1 MYSPPDKPLIV
12 KCTFD
17 KWHKRITF
25 SSARNCSYD
34 LLRRKVEQCFS
45 LYATAYAV
53 SYKDDDGEI
62 TTITTDTDLYEAIQY
77 FQAGDDAPISS
88 AASILSGRSFG
99 ARKITLRVDI
109 TVDYDG
115 PSLSDTSSLVSL
127 EEFKGRNGSQ
137 QSFSFGTPSV
147 DLDDDSVTVSSRDP
161 GTSSAR
167 NGRAPSLSPHPI
179 PKQRSFTSSDN
190 RKTSVGRAVEVQSN
204 ANREL
209 PTSDIGSHRSRGG
222 SALAAAAERFPADPS
237 GVFER
242 LKLSEAMQ
250 DDSSS
255 VDFDSLAASER
266 GAAWLR
272 DQNERTIRSKLGA
285 LPDPSESDR
294 FSLSLNSQDDVLGED
309 PLGGDLALERDP
321 SGRYYYTYTSG
332 SSSQFQGS
340 DDGKQTGN
348 VDVDVYIQNPLRGPR
363 PTSMQLNW
371 LASQRIKPAES
382 QHGRHHDVQAMSI
395 HEEFPGLSQ
404 DIDKDILPFLP
415 VPGPPPEILTDCSNC
430 GVLLDAIRYVCST
443 CGEKAPARNNPWEK
457 GKDRE
462 RDSPITQ
469 YTYPPQGHA
478 LFSSPNSSSSQTY
491 IGSSDSLY
499 YKPLPSIPSSPSLG
513 SPSQSMFA
521 PRSHLSV
528 PSSPSSPHTSPGYEL
543 CSACLES
550 VGIHHAIEGALAAP
564 GTSPINN
571 MSPTHDDPQ
580 RASQWRRA
588 APKKGQLRHAYREKV
603 WGHLGWEDVVLDEAQ
618 ISQCSTCSAVTERK
632 RYKCASC
639 SKMHLC
645 RACYSQVH
653 ELHPSHA
660 FLILPDKPVE
670 VRGGSEFSSTVIPD
684 PHEELSL
691 KHPGVKCAHCLLDIV
706 GARFHCAIC
715 DSVDICS
722 NCESAGLPGNLDSDD
737 GGHNSSHILIKIPYP
752 LENTELRNASR
763 RAVHLWTRDA
773 ASVGFSLPRS
783 KADSEISSY
792 AHTLIGSGSR
802 DGLSHSPDDH
812 RLFCNGC
819 GHLIIGIRYQCAH
832 CPSKPSAFSL
842 CASCEARSYIIHD
855 PMHVF
860 FKLPRP
866 VHQPLESPF
875 PMLPPLYKVPAGPPP
890 TAPKT
895 TDPKAYLASLVHS
908 SAICDRCIKRIE
920 GEWFRCAYCAVDLCD
935 SCQEV
940 DTHDDTHVFIV
951 FKSIVDMQLLRNFAN
966 LDSASENPPVIPY
979 PIYR

>member
-1 MYSPPDKPLIV
+1 MWCPPDRPLIV

-25 SSARNCSYD
+25 SSARNCSYN

-45 LYATAYAV
+45 LSAASYAIA
-53 SYKDDDGEI
+53 YKDDDGEI
-62 TTITTDTDLYEAIQY
+62 SHIATDDDLVEAIQY

-99 ARKITLRVDI
+99 ARKITLRVNI

-115 PSLSDTSSLVSL
+115 PSLSDTSSLASL

-137 QSFSFGTPSV
+137 QSFSFGTPTV

-167 NGRAPSLSPHPI
+167 NGRTLGDSLTSIAKQRNFTSLS
-179 PKQRSFTSSDN
+179 N
-190 RKTSVGRAVEVQSN
+190 RNG
-204 ANREL
+204 
-209 PTSDIGSHRSRGG
+209 SRGIG
-222 SALAAAAERFPADPS
+222 EHSSNSPTRQASPTLDYVSREGPATSIDDNELAAAAERFPADPS
-237 GVFER
+237 AVFER
-242 LKLSEAMQ
+242 LKLSETLR

-272 DQNERTIRSKLGA
+272 DQNERTIRSMLGA
-285 LPDPSESDR
+285 LPEPSDSDGI
-294 FSLSLNSQDDVLGED
+294 SLSLNSQDDS
-309 PLGGDLALERDP
+309 LGGDLALERDP
-321 SGRYYYTYTSG
+321 RGKYYYTYTSG

-340 DDGKQTGN
+340 GDEEGQGGN
-348 VDVDVYIQNPLRGPR
+348 VEGDAYNNLHDSMHGPR

-371 LASQRIKPAES
+371 LAAQQIKTTEHRRLNVDL
-382 QHGRHHDVQAMSI
+382 QSI
-395 HEEFPGLSQ
+395 SIPEETSNDLSYA
-404 DIDKDILPFLP
+404 IDKDFFPFLP
-415 VPGPPPEILTDCSNC
+415 VPGPASEILTDCSNC
-430 GVLLDAIRYVCST
+430 GLLLDAIRYVCST
-443 CGEKAPARNNPWEK
+443 CGEKSPVQSSASEK
-457 GKDRE
+457 GKE
-462 RDSPITQ
+462 KDSSPVST
-469 YTYPPQGHA
+469 YVYPPAAHK

-491 IGSSDSLY
+491 VASSDSY
-499 YKPLPSIPSSPSLG
+499 YDTQRTHLNMPNSPSSQTSHAAPGSSPSVSNI
-513 SPSQSMFA
+513 SPS
-521 PRSHLSV
+521 
-528 PSSPSSPHTSPGYEL
+528 
-543 CSACLES
+543 
-550 VGIHHAIEGALAAP
+550 
-564 GTSPINN
+564 
-571 MSPTHDDPQ
+571 HDDRE
-580 RASQWRRA
+580 RALQWRRA
-588 APKKGQLRHAYREKV
+588 APKKGQLRHAYQEKV

-660 FLILPDKPVE
+660 FLIVPDKPVE
-670 VRGGSEFSSTVIPD
+670 VYNDSDYIPPILPD

-722 NCESAGLPGNLDSDD
+722 NCESAGLPGNLDSAD

-752 LENTELRNASR
+752 LETTELQNASR
-763 RAVHLWTRDA
+763 RALHLWTGRDA
-773 ASVGFSLPRS
+773 ASVGFSAPRS
-783 KADSEISSY
+783 KAESEISY
-792 AHTLIGSGSR
+792 ARTMVGSGSNR

-819 GHLIIGIRYQCAH
+819 GHLIIGTRYQCAH
-832 CPSKPSAFSL
+832 CPSQPSAYSL
-842 CASCEARSYIIHD
+842 CSNCEVRSYLVHD
-855 PMHVF
+855 PMHIF

-866 VHQPLESPF
+866 VHRALESPF
-875 PMLPPLYKVPAGPPP
+875 PMLPPLYKFPAGPAPN
-890 TAPKT
+890 APKT
-895 TDPKAYLASLVHS
+895 NDPRGLL
-908 SAICDRCIKRIE
+908 SA
-920 GEWFRCAYCAVDLCD
+920 AVARRRATIL
-935 SCQEV
+935 
-940 DTHDDTHVFIV
+940 
-951 FKSIVDMQLLRNFAN
+951 
-966 LDSASENPPVIPY
+966 
-979 PIYR
+979 